1 MKLKELKNNEVN
13 LLDTIIYFDSIPDTT
28 KYFNELVFKY
38 GNRELTSN
46 TVDLFNTGGI
56 HAIGQLFDLK
66 VPEWESKKDLTN
78 TMMTVVGEEKTIID
92 NKEYLGSTD
101 KVSKSNQEN
110 TNNDYV
116 IPYDLDTDVK
126 QGGNNKLDKYDNNE
140 NIKTNDKVINTR
152 KYSGFDKNRLTHI
165 SEVLIS
171 FKGYRELIYSDIIN
185 MICLQIY

>member
-13 LLDTIIYFDSIPDTT
+13 LLDTIIYFDSIPDTS

-46 TVDLFNTGGI
+46 TVELFNAEGI

-78 TMMTVVGEEKTIID
+78 TMMNVVGEEKTIID

-110 TNNDYV
+110 TSNDYV
-116 IPYDLDTDVK
+116 IPYDLETDVK
-126 QGGNNKLDKYDNNE
+126 QGGNNKIDEYNNNE
-140 NIKTNDKVINTR
+140 NIKTDDKVINTK

>member
-13 LLDTIIYFDSIPDTT
+13 LLDTIIYFDSIPDTD

-46 TVDLFNTGGI
+46 TVGLFNTGGI

-78 TMMTVVGEEKTIID
+78 TMMNVVGEEKTIIN

-110 TNNDYV
+110 TTNDYV

-126 QGGNNKLDKYDNNE
+126 QGGNNKLDNYNNNE
-140 NIKTNDKVINTR
+140 NIKTDDKVINTK

-185 MICLQIY
+185 MLCLQIY

>member
-13 LLDTIIYFDSIPDTT
+13 LLDTIIYFDSIPDTS

-46 TVDLFNTGGI
+46 TVELFNTEGI

-78 TMMTVVGEEKTIID
+78 TMMNVVGEEKTIID

-110 TNNDYV
+110 INNDYV

-126 QGGNNKLDKYDNNE
+126 QGGNNKLDNYNNNE
-140 NIKTNDKVINTR
+140 NIKTDDKVINTK